1 MLLAPTVS
9 SADVDHWVEMDIL
22 IVDVSLVVSALIDNG
37 PDGQWDEEALIQHQ
51 LCAPHLMPI
60 EVANI
65 LRRAALAGDI
75 SQDSAGLAHQ
85 ALLSLRCE
93 LFDYELMAEWV
104 WALRANVTAYDACYI
119 ALAETLD
126 TELATLDR
134 AMSRASGPNCRFL
147 LPPDLVNDAD

>member
-1 MLLAPTVS
+1 MNLV
-9 SADVDHWVEMDIL
+9 VDA
-22 IVDVSLVVSALIDNG
+22 SLVVSALVDNG
-37 PDGQWDEEALIQHQ
+37 PDGLWAEEVLVHGN

-60 EVANI
+60 EAANI

-93 LFDYELMAEWV
+93 LFDYEVLAERV

-119 ALAETLD
+119 ALAETLGAD
-126 TELATLDR
+126 LATLDR
-134 AMSRASGPNCRFL
+134 ALSRASGPTCRFL
-147 LPPDLVNDAD
+147 LPPDLVNDTD